1 MIKNENIICISSID
15 WDFIWQGHQ
24 EIMLTLAKNGN
35 KVFFIENTGVRMP
48 GVRDISRIKKRLK
61 NWFRG
66 VKGVRKESANLYIL
80 SPLVVP
86 FPYFR
91 PARWINRIMILSVL
105 KKWMKALNFTNPII
119 WVFLPTALT
128 LDLVK
133 QIDSKLL
140 IYYCLDNLKLVSST
154 AKKVEQYEKKIIK
167 MSDVV
172 FVTADKLYEYCA
184 QFNDKVYK
192 FPFTVNIDK
201 FDRSKIDTTY
211 VPEDMRDIKR
221 PIIGFSGGVRKWVDT
236 ELIKFLADSH
246 PGYSFVFVGP
256 LQMDV
261 GELARLKNVHFLGQ
275 KNHDE
280 LPNYVNNF
288 DVAVIPYLVNDFTE
302 CIYPAKLNEYLAL
315 GKSVV
320 STDLPELRSLGKR
333 DGGVI
338 YIAANKE
345 EFSSCLGKALKEQ
358 DDSVVGKR
366 VSYARENSWEN
377 QIEQM
382 SSIIEKAIEKNM
394 LQNEAN
400 WKERLLIFYHT
411 AGRRLVRF
419 AAALAVIYLLVFCT
433 PLIWFLAEPLKISD
447 TPRKADAIVVFAGGV
462 GESGK
467 VGQGYLER
475 TEYAVELY
483 KAGFAKNIIFS
494 SGYMYIFKEPV
505 MMKTLAVSLGVPEG
519 SIILED
525 KAMSTYQHVR
535 FSEEMLKSKGWNK
548 ILLVSS
554 PYHMRRVS
562 LVFEKTG
569 KGIEVAYTP
578 VKKSSFYKHKT
589 SNIYA
594 GWNLKQIS
602 LGQIEGIFREYLAI
616 AYYWWKG
623 YI

>member
-48 GVRDISRIKKRLK
+48 GVRDISRIKKRFK

-128 LDLVK
+128 LDLING
-133 QIDSKLL
+133 IDRKLL

-154 AKKVEQYEKKIIK
+154 AKKVEQYEKKVIG
-167 MSDVV
+167 MSDLV
-172 FVTADKLYEYCA
+172 FVTADKLYSYCS
-184 QFNDKVYK
+184 QFNEMVYK

-201 FDRSKIDTTY
+201 FDRGKTGAADLP
-211 VPEDMRDIKR
+211 VDMKGIRR
-221 PIIGFSGGVRKWVDT
+221 PVIGFSGGVRKWLDK
-236 ELIKFLADSH
+236 ELIKYLAESH
-246 PGYSFVFVGP
+246 PEYSFVFVGP

-261 GELARLKNVHFLGQ
+261 GELARLKNIYFLGQ
-275 KNHDE
+275 KSHDE

-288 DVAVIPYLVNDFTE
+288 DVAVIPYLINEFTE

-320 STDLPELRSLGKR
+320 STGLPELRHVKKTYGNI
-333 DGGVI
+333 I
-338 YIAANKE
+338 YIAENKE
-345 EFSSCLGKALKEQ
+345 EFSACIDKALGE
-358 DDSVVGKR
+358 DDSSMIEKR
-366 VSYARENSWEN
+366 VAYAQKNSWKN
-377 QIEQM
+377 RIEEM
-382 SSIIEKAIEKNM
+382 SRLIEGAVEEKM
-394 LQNEAN
+394 ARNEAG
-400 WKERLLIFYHT
+400 WKENLLAFYRKAQKRLARLAVAVAFIYLIIFY
-411 AGRRLVRF
+411 
-419 AAALAVIYLLVFCT
+419 T
-433 PLIWFLAEPLKISD
+433 PLVWFLAGPLKITD
-447 TPRKADAIVVFAGGV
+447 VPRKADAIVVFAGGV

-505 MMKTLAVSLGVPEG
+505 MMKVIAVSLGVPEDA
-519 SIILED
+519 IILED
-525 KAMSTYQHVR
+525 KAMSTYQNVV
-535 FSEEMLKSKGWNK
+535 FSEEILKNKGWNK
-548 ILLVSS
+548 ILVVSS

-562 LVFEKTG
+562 LVFKKTG
-569 KGIEVAYTP
+569 KGLEVAYTP
-578 VKKSSFYKHKT
+578 VKKNSFYKHRT
-589 SNIYA
+589 DDFYA
-594 GWNLKQIS
+594 GGSWKQIS
-602 LGQIEGIFREYLAI
+602 FAQIEGIFREYLAI
-616 AYYWWKG
+616 FYYWLNG